1 MATTIAWARG
11 RWAPVLF
18 VGLLGFFGLACST
31 APPSPPQVPPSPK
44 TAPAQPP
51 RMVLRDGTKEEW
63 TTVARLLLPLLYASG
78 VWTGPADGC
87 AIQFGVEVSNA
98 INVGIGPHAKC
109 KFFLVITEWAL
120 ATLPPDEL
128 QAALAHELGHLR
140 LGHVAAREQR
150 RAAEKGMREQIHEE
164 GTAGAAD
171 SAALDREYRAYD
183 RAEEDAADHYGFD
196 LLVKVIGRERAC
208 PAEVGLLERLVKVKS
223 SSEIWRRTHPNPTD
237 RVKAVQAECAAPEP
251 GR

>member
-1 MATTIAWARG
+1 MAATIAWARV

-18 VGLLGFFGLACST
+18 VGLLGFFGLACSS
-31 APPSPPQVPPSPK
+31 APPRPK
-44 TAPAQPP
+44 PAPAQPP
-51 RMVLRDGTKEEW
+51 RMVLREGTKEEW
-63 TTVARLLLPLLYASG
+63 ATVVRLLLPLLYASG

-87 AIQFGVEVSNA
+87 AIQFGVQVSNA

-109 KFFLVITEWAL
+109 KFFLVITEGAL

-128 QAALAHELGHLR
+128 QAALAHELGHLQ
-140 LGHVAAREQR
+140 LGHVAARQQR
-150 RAAEKGMREQIHEE
+150 RAAEKGMREQIIHQE
-164 GTAGAAD
+164 GTVGG
-171 SAALDREYRAYD
+171 AALDREYRAYD

-196 LLVKVIGRERAC
+196 LVVKVIGRERAC
-208 PAEVGLLERLVKVKS
+208 QAEVGLLERLVKVKS

-237 RVKAVQAECAAPEP
+237 RVKAVQEECAAAPEP